1 MIQVMA
7 DDVKQPLHNMLKTSN
22 FSFYGMRQRTSLQMS
37 NSRFML
43 RLLYN
48 NVVSEHFIGLISI
61 SKVVD
66 SSLSAHNVLEALEQF
81 FIKRDIS
88 LLDLRFACMDTT
100 L

>member
-43 RLLYN
+43 RLL
-48 NVVSEHFIGLISI
+48 
-61 SKVVD
+61 
-66 SSLSAHNVLEALEQF
+66 
-81 FIKRDIS
+81 
-88 LLDLRFACMDTT
+88 
-100 L
+100 

>member
-1 MIQVMA
+1 M
-7 DDVKQPLHNMLKTSN
+7 N
-22 FSFYGMRQRTSLQMS
+22 

-48 NVVSEHFIGLISI
+48 NVVLEHFIGLISI

-66 SSLSAHNVLEALEQF
+66 SSLSAHNVLDALVQF

-88 LLDLRFACMDTT
+88 LLDARFACMDTT
-100 L
+100 LWLEGYLEQKYIF